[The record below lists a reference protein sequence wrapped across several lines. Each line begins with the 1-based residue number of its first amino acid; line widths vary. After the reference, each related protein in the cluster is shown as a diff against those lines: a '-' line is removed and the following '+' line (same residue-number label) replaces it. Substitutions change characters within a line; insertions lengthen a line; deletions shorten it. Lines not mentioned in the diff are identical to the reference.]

1 MKPVPHT
8 EAAPGGARWY
18 HQPVAWLAALILF
31 ASLAAIAVTIVV
43 AERFPDE
50 SLPAASASVL
60 KAPVARAVDTG
71 PPAAP
76 EPAE

>member
-1 MKPVPHT
+1 
-8 EAAPGGARWY
+8 
-18 HQPVAWLAALILF
+18 LAALILF

-43 AERFPDE
+43 AERVPDE
-50 SLPAASASVL
+50 SLPVASASVL
-60 KAPVARAVDTG
+60 KAPVARAADSG